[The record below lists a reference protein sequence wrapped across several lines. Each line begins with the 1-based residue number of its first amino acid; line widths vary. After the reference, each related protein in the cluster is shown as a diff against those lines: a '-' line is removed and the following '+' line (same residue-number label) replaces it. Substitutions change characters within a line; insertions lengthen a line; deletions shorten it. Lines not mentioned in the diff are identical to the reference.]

1 MRETWRWFGPPDP
14 ITLAEVRQ
22 TGAKGIVSA
31 MHHLPSGTAWT
42 AADVAE
48 RKAMI
53 EAAGLTWDVIES
65 IPMSEPIKT
74 RTGPWRAH
82 IDAWIDS
89 LRAVAE
95 AGGPRV
101 ICYNFMPVLD
111 WTRTALREPL
121 PEGGTA
127 MRFDLVDFAAFDIHL
142 LKRPGAEADYAL
154 DVVAE
159 ATRRAAD
166 MDEAR
171 AQALAANITA
181 GLPGSTES
189 WTLED
194 VRACL
199 ATYDGVDAETLRGH
213 LVDFLREVVPVAEEL
228 GLKLCCHPDDPPFPI
243 LGLPR
248 IMSTLDDYRAVLDAV
263 PGDANGA
270 TFCTGSLGVRAGF
283 DPAAFVSALGPRI
296 HFVHLRNT
304 ARDAGATGLRVS
316 FQESAHLDGDT
327 DMVTTIRAL
336 MAEEARRRAE
346 GRADAE
352 IPMRP
357 DHGHDLLDD
366 IARRGQPGYPL
377 VGRLRGLAELRGVMA
392 AVGHGAS

>member
-31 MHHLPSGTAWT
+31 LHHLPSGTAWT
-42 AADVAE
+42 AAEVAE
-48 RKAMI
+48 RKAVI

-74 RTGPWRAH
+74 RSGPWRAH

-127 MRFDLVDFAAFDIHL
+127 MRFDIVDFAAFDIHL
-142 LKRPGAEADYAL
+142 LKRAGAEADYAP

-199 ATYDGVDAETLRGH
+199 ATYDGIDAEALRAH

-228 GLKLCCHPDDPPFPI
+228 GLRLCCHPDDPPFPI

-263 PGDANGA
+263 PSDANGA
-270 TFCTGSLGVRAGF
+270 TFCTGSLGVRADF
-283 DPAAFVSALGPRI
+283 DPAAFVAALGPRI

-336 MAEEARRRAE
+336 MAEEARRRAA